1 MRAKEAI
8 GVEEQ
13 QAEAMVAATD
23 TPDLQFILIGRNP
36 GDIDHH
42 LNIITLYLTLHNRRW
57 P

>member
-1 MRAKEAI
+1 
-8 GVEEQ
+8 VEEQ
-13 QAEAMVAATD
+13 QVEAMVAATD